1 MSDTNKNH
9 YRTPEAEAEE
19 RRFHE
24 FYGAI
29 MLSWIKI
36 FSFAEGIVIF
46 LLAEENNAPHRD
58 VRLLKFLNDEGELS
72 PYRIIMKIEECG
84 REKYD
89 EFASGHFKIWKDEPF
104 CNFDEFIEK
113 LHEARKARNRLAHDI
128 SVKVRDFM
136 HMDNGVPKQFFT
148 NLLDFC
154 RRERDKITPV
164 MYILISFLFW
174 LASDNADS
182 KKD

>member
-1 MSDTNKNH
+1 MSDTNQNH

-36 FSFAEGIVIF
+36 FSFAEGIVIL

-58 VRLLKFLNDEGELS
+58 IRLLKFLSDEEELS
-72 PYRIIMKIEECG
+72 PHWFIMKIKECG

-89 EFASGHFKIWKDEPF
+89 EFAPTHFKIWEDEPF

-128 SVKVRDFM
+128 SVKVMDFM
-136 HMDNGVPKQFFT
+136 RMDNGVSKQYFT
-148 NLLDFC
+148 NLLGFC

-164 MYILISFLFW
+164 MYILISFWFW
-174 LASDNADS
+174 LASGEPYS